1 MTPQNRRKL
10 SARIIKAAEAALAAK
25 NYVSPVDVLVGI
37 GWLDPASLKR
47 WQQGQVAY
55 LERVVQANLS
65 RISEAMKLFRSWAT
79 AKGLVP
85 KETHYIARTPGARR
99 CVSAKAETRRSN
111 SCTAL
116 IGFQVSCPN
125 ANVSAWRRRQAVHR
139 NWW

>member
-1 MTPQNRRKL
+1 MNPQNRRKF
-10 SARIIKAAEAALAAK
+10 AGRVIKAAEAALAAK

-37 GWLDPASLKR
+37 GWLDSAALKR
-47 WQQGQVAY
+47 WQQGQVDY
-55 LERVVQANLS
+55 LERVVQTNLS
-65 RISEAMKLFRSWAT
+65 RISEAMKLFRSWAA

-85 KETHYIARTPGARR
+85 KERTISRGHHGTRR
-99 CVSAKAETRRSN
+99 CALAKAEARRSN

-116 IGFQVSCPN
+116 IGFQVSCPK